1 MAVVCSPLKRHETR
15 KEKFRYLL
23 GTDSVRTVCLIDCL
37 VVLDMQSSAF
47 LGRCCAVAGDVFFLS
62 FCWFLCPS
70 RYRAAVSLLCL
81 SACMY
86 SDGVLV
92 RRLLCSALLPSFTA
106 VGTGMLHGVR
116 RLAWRVADTDTCHRK
131 GLYPM
136 CCAEV
141 VEIRA
146 ASNNL
151 HCFRQQKVHTEAKPF
166 HVKINGKSMEIDV
179 GPPPRTESAGLL
191 RSLQPCISTLNRRGA
206 PRGKTYERRHCSR
219 KHRTIVPPFRI
230 TILYIR
236 HTCEITR

>member
-1 MAVVCSPLKRHETR
+1 MSGFGADELPDR
-15 KEKFRYLL
+15 LL
-23 GTDSVRTVCLIDCL
+23 SCA
-37 VVLDMQSSAF
+37 QSSAF
-47 LGRCCAVAGDVFFLS
+47 LGRCSGGYLLS
-62 FCWFLCPS
+62 LCWFLCPS

-146 ASNNL
+146 ASNNH
-151 HCFRQQKVHTEAKPF
+151 HCFPSTKKVHAQAKPF
-166 HVKINGKSMEIDV
+166 HVKGNGKSMEIDV
-179 GPPPRTESAGLL
+179 GPPPRTESADLL
-191 RSLQPCISTLNRRGA
+191 RYLQPCISTLNRRGA
-206 PRGKTYERRHCSR
+206 PRGKTYERRHCSPNIKPLCKYFQLPYCTFALPVKLR
-219 KHRTIVPPFRI
+219 NNTPYEPPAL
-230 TILYIR
+230 T
-236 HTCEITR
+236 TQT